1 MYTIRVM
8 LELPQ
13 MVLRLIF
20 AIALGA
26 LIGLERETIG
36 KEAGVRTGI
45 VVSGGSAIFTII
57 AFLLPGALAKQGFGV
72 GDPALAFNVIAN
84 IITGIGFL
92 GAGIIIKNQEAAHV
106 HGLTTAA
113 VVWATAAIGILAGL
127 GFFSFAFISA
137 ALLASILY
145 FLRKADFSH
154 K

>member
-1 MYTIRVM
+1 M
-8 LELPQ
+8 LELSQ

-20 AIALGA
+20 AIVLGA

-45 VVSGGSAIFTII
+45 VVSAGSAIFTMI
-57 AFLLPGALAKQGFGV
+57 AFALPEAMAAQGIGG

-113 VVWATAAIGILAGL
+113 AVWATAAIGILAGL
-127 GFFSFAFISA
+127 GMFAFAFVSA
-137 ALLASILY
+137 ALLAGILY
-145 FLRKADFSH
+145 LLRKTDFSH